1 MEISVLFKTILE
13 QSYNFMTVANMQIH
27 KYIYLHIENNW
38 LAVDM
43 DLPIV
48 KVLKIDFAQLTENG

>member
-1 MEISVLFKTILE
+1 
-13 QSYNFMTVANMQIH
+13 MTVANMQIH
-27 KYIYLHIENNW
+27 KYIYVYLHIENNW

>member
-1 MEISVLFKTILE
+1 
-13 QSYNFMTVANMQIH
+13 MQIH
-27 KYIYLHIENNW
+27 KYIYLHIENNRLQ

>member
-1 MEISVLFKTILE
+1 
-13 QSYNFMTVANMQIH
+13 MTVANMQIH
-27 KYIYLHIENNW
+27 KYIYLHIKNNW

-48 KVLKIDFAQLTENG
+48 KVLKIDFARLTGNG

>member
-1 MEISVLFKTILE
+1 
-13 QSYNFMTVANMQIH
+13 MTVANMQIQ
-27 KYIYLHIENNW
+27 NW

-48 KVLKIDFAQLTENG
+48 KVLKIDFAQLAENG